1 VAPVSEYIFNRQYNN
16 NKVLGKVMTATM
28 PAKKVLIV
36 DDEADI
42 CELIEITLMRMSISS
57 RSALNITDA
66 KFLLESE
73 HFDLCLTDM
82 HLPDGNG
89 IELVEHVQQNYS
101 DIPIAVITA
110 HGNMDSAVKALKA
123 GAFDFV
129 SKPVD
134 LQILRSLI
142 AAATTL
148 PEESDDKPNDNHKIS
163 ITGNSPA
170 VQQLLKQIAKL
181 ARNQAPVFI
190 HGESGSG
197 KERVAR
203 MIHQQGSRGNAP
215 FVPVNCGAIPAEL
228 MESEFFGHLKGSFTG
243 AHSDKQGLFDAA
255 NGGTLFLDEIA
266 ELPLNMQVKLLRVI
280 QEKAVRAVGASQENP
295 VDVRILSASHK
306 DLVQLVADG
315 AFREDL
321 YYRINVIELTIPP
334 LRERSEDIPVFVEQL
349 LQSLAEKMG
358 VEIPTIDKQALAI
371 LQDYH
376 FPGNVR
382 ELENI
387 LERAIALSDDNTIT
401 EDDLQLKSPPRP
413 ASVTGIDTNK
423 AAAPT
428 PETKT
433 MDLAEQERQSI
444 VQALEQTRWNK
455 TAAAKLLGLTLR
467 QLRYR
472 LQKLNIE

>member
-1 VAPVSEYIFNRQYNN
+1 
-16 NKVLGKVMTATM
+16 MT
-28 PAKKVLIV
+28 AKKVLIV

-42 CELIEITLMRMSISS
+42 CELIEITLMRMDIASQ
-57 RSALNITDA
+57 SALNITDA
-66 KFLLESE
+66 KLLLETE

-82 HLPDGNG
+82 RLPDGNG
-89 IELVEHVQQNYS
+89 IELVEYVQQNYS

-110 HGNMDSAVKALKA
+110 HGNMESAVKALKA

-134 LQILRSLI
+134 IQILRNLVS
-142 AAATTL
+142 AATAL
-148 PEESDDKPNDNHKIS
+148 PGKTEEKKGDKNQLT
-163 ITGNSPA
+163 ITGKSPA
-170 VQQLLKQIAKL
+170 VKKLLTNIKKL

-203 MIHQQGSRGNAP
+203 MIHQQGTRSDGP
-215 FVPVNCGAIPAEL
+215 FIPVNCGAIPADL

-243 AHSDKQGLFDAA
+243 ASSDKEGLFQAA
-255 NGGTLFLDEIA
+255 TGGTLFLDEIA

-280 QEKAVRAVGASQENP
+280 QEKAVRSVGAAQESP

-306 DLVQLVADG
+306 NLVQLVADG
-315 AFREDL
+315 NFREDL
-321 YYRINVIELTIPP
+321 YYRINVIELTIPS
-334 LRERSEDIPVFVEQL
+334 LRERREDIPLFVEQL
-349 LQSLAEKMG
+349 LQSLADKMG
-358 VEIPTIDKQALAI
+358 MDKPEIDDEAIAAL
-371 LQDYH
+371 QNYH

-387 LERAIALSDDNTIT
+387 LERAIALSDENRIT
-401 EDDLQLKSPPRP
+401 KDDLHLKLQSDEILSPE
-413 ASVTGIDTNK
+413 ASAESISSKID
-423 AAAPT
+423 PL
-428 PETKT
+428 
-433 MDLAEQERQSI
+433 DLAGQERQSI
-444 VQALEQTRWNK
+444 MHALEKTRWNK

>member
-1 VAPVSEYIFNRQYNN
+1 
-16 NKVLGKVMTATM
+16 MTANSTAHTT
-28 PAKKVLIV
+28 AKQVLIV

-42 CELIEITLMRMSISS
+42 CELIEITLMRMNIASK
-57 RSALNITDA
+57 SALNITDA
-66 KFLLESE
+66 KFMLESE

-82 HLPDGNG
+82 RLPDGNG
-89 IELVEHVQQNYS
+89 IELVEHVQNNYNNL
-101 DIPIAVITA
+101 PIAVITA
-110 HGNMDSAVKALKA
+110 HGNMESAVKALKA

-134 LQILRSLI
+134 LQILRKLI
-142 AAATTL
+142 ESATTL
-148 PEESDDKPNDNHKIS
+148 PEINESKQSDKDQIS
-163 ITGNSPA
+163 ITGNSAA
-170 VQQLLKQIAKL
+170 VLNLQKQITKL

-197 KERVAR
+197 KERVAK
-203 MIHQQGSRGNAP
+203 MIHQQGSRSDGP
-215 FVPVNCGAIPAEL
+215 FIPVNCGAIPAEL

-243 AHSDKQGLFDAA
+243 AHSDKQGLFEAA

-280 QEKAVRAVGASQENP
+280 QEKAVRAVGAAQENP

-306 DLVQLVADG
+306 NLVQLITDG

-321 YYRINVIELTIPP
+321 YYRINVIELTIPS
-334 LRERSEDIPVFVEQL
+334 LRERKEDIPLFVEQL
-349 LQSLAEKMG
+349 VATLADKMG
-358 VEIPTIDKQALAI
+358 MDKPLIDVEAMTA

-387 LERAIALSDDNTIT
+387 LERAIALSDDDTIT
-401 EDDLQLKSPPRP
+401 RDDLHLKVSSGNKP
-413 ASVTGIDTNK
+413 TEDTN
-423 AAAPT
+423 
-428 PETKT
+428 ETNKT
-433 MDLAEQERQSI
+433 IESPKVDPMDLAGQERNSI
-444 VQALEQTRWNK
+444 MQALEKTRWNK
-455 TAAAKLLGLTLR
+455 TAAAKLLGLSLR

-472 LQKLNIE
+472 LQKLDIE

>member
-1 VAPVSEYIFNRQYNN
+1 
-16 NKVLGKVMTATM
+16 MT
-28 PAKKVLIV
+28 AKKVLIV

-42 CELIEITLMRMSISS
+42 CELIEITLMRMDIASQ
-57 RSALNITDA
+57 SALNLTDA
-66 KFLLESE
+66 KSLLASE

-82 HLPDGNG
+82 RLPDGNG
-89 IELVEHVQQNYS
+89 IELVEHVQKNHS
-101 DIPIAVITA
+101 DLPIAVITA
-110 HGNMDSAVKALKA
+110 HGNMESAVKALKA

-134 LQILRSLI
+134 IQILRNLVS
-142 AAATTL
+142 AATTL
-148 PEESDDKPNDNHKIS
+148 PEKTENKKADKNQIS
-163 ITGNSPA
+163 ITGKSDA
-170 VQQLLKQIAKL
+170 VKNLLKNITKL

-203 MIHQQGSRGNAP
+203 MIHQQGSRNEGP
-215 FVPVNCGAIPAEL
+215 FVPVNCGAISAEL

-243 AHSDKQGLFDAA
+243 AHSDKQGLFEAA

-280 QEKAVRAVGASQENP
+280 QEKAVRAVGAAQENP
-295 VDVRILSASHK
+295 VDVRVLSASHK
-306 DLVQLVADG
+306 NLVKLVADG

-321 YYRINVIELTIPP
+321 YYRINVIELTIPS
-334 LRERSEDIPVFVEQL
+334 LRERKEDIPLFIEQL
-349 LQSLAEKMG
+349 LNNLAEKME
-358 VEIPTIDKQALAI
+358 VDVPTIDEEAVTAL
-371 LQDYH
+371 QNYH

-387 LERAIALSDDNTIT
+387 LERAMALSDDNSISTQDLHLKPLANSEPSTT
-401 EDDLQLKSPPRP
+401 E
-413 ASVTGIDTNK
+413 
-423 AAAPT
+423 APQVD
-428 PETKT
+428 P
-433 MDLAEQERQSI
+433 MDLAGQERQSI
-444 VQALEQTRWNK
+444 MQALEQTRWNK
-455 TAAAKLLGLTLR
+455 TAAAKLLGLSLR

>member
-1 VAPVSEYIFNRQYNN
+1 
-16 NKVLGKVMTATM
+16 MT
-28 PAKKVLIV
+28 AKKVLIV

-42 CELIEITLMRMSISS
+42 CELIEITLMRMDIASQ
-57 RSALNITDA
+57 SALNLNDA
-66 KFLLESE
+66 KLLLASE

-82 HLPDGNG
+82 RLPDGNG
-89 IELVEHVQQNYS
+89 IELVEHVQQNFKNL
-101 DIPIAVITA
+101 PIAVITA
-110 HGNMDSAVKALKA
+110 HGNMESAVKALKA

-134 LQILRSLI
+134 IQILRSLVS
-142 AAATTL
+142 AATSL
-148 PEESDDKPNDNHKIS
+148 PEKTDDKKTDKNLIS
-163 ITGNSPA
+163 ITGNSNA
-170 VQQLLKQIAKL
+170 VKLLLKNIAKL

-203 MIHQQGSRGNAP
+203 MIHQQGARSNGA
-215 FVPVNCGAIPAEL
+215 FVPVNCGAISAEL

-243 AHSDKQGLFDAA
+243 AHSDKQGLFEAA

-280 QEKAVRAVGASQENP
+280 QEKAVRAVGAAQEKP
-295 VDVRILSASHK
+295 VNVRVLSASHK
-306 DLVQLVADG
+306 NLVKLVADG

-321 YYRINVIELTIPP
+321 YYRINVIELTIPS
-334 LRERSEDIPVFVEQL
+334 LRERKEDIPLFIEQL
-349 LQSLAEKMG
+349 LNNLAEKMSMA
-358 VEIPTIDKQALAI
+358 VPSIDADAVTAL
-371 LQDYH
+371 QNYH

-387 LERAIALSDDNTIT
+387 LERAIALSDNDSISTQ
-401 EDDLQLKSPPRP
+401 DLYLKPINNDE
-413 ASVTGIDTNK
+413 VTTSESTAVN
-423 AAAPT
+423 P
-428 PETKT
+428 
-433 MDLAEQERQSI
+433 MDLVGQERQSI
-444 VQALEQTRWNK
+444 MQALEQTRWNK
-455 TAAAKLLGLTLR
+455 TAAAKLLGLSLR